1 MKEYIQISQEE
12 YARLIRT
19 NERLE
24 LVKHYIRTQVYID
37 RHILEMMSGAKEGE
51 QV

>member
-12 YARLIRT
+12 YSRLIRT
-19 NERLE
+19 SERLE
-24 LVKHYIRTQVYID
+24 LVKHYISTQVYVD
-37 RHILEMMSGAKEGE
+37 RHILEMISGVKDGD